1 LKSRGVLLRL
11 FFAPSSFKNFG
22 NWSMLRFNTTIE
34 KFGEQGEKTG
44 WTYIRITAKQAQQ
57 LKPDNKKSFRVK
69 GKLDAYA
76 IKGVALIPMGGGDFI
91 MALNTTMRKALGKKK
106 GDTLSVQ
113 LMADEQLPV
122 INKALLTC
130 LADEPLAETAFN
142 KMPRSHQH
150 YYSRWIESAK
160 TEATQA
166 KRIAMTVS
174 ALLKKMDFGEMLR
187 AAKKEREELR
197 GDR

>member
-1 LKSRGVLLRL
+1 
-11 FFAPSSFKNFG
+11 
-22 NWSMLRFNTTIE
+22 MLRFNTTIE

-150 YYSRWIESAK
+150 YFSRWIESAK